1 MSFQFDIS
9 GFQRDIEKVI
19 RLTGRTEEQCLNRA
33 ARNALIG
40 AGGAMKKT
48 PRADLG
54 KIAAKKDIIIGHYLS
69 KGLTY
74 AQAVKAYN
82 RRRSA
87 RGYTAGPGWNNAA
100 KDLGGRGVRT
110 KAEFPRSKAARGK
123 GKKASYRKLV
133 AFMEN
138 AAPAADLIGRKAL
151 QEGLDAAG
159 KEMVHF
165 WEGKIQR
172 NFNGQP

>member
-1 MSFQFDIS
+1 MSFKFDITGFKKDMDKVMRLS
-9 GFQRDIEKVI
+9 GQTEEKV
-19 RLTGRTEEQCLNRA
+19 LNRA

-40 AGGAMKKT
+40 PSGAIKKT

-54 KIAAKKDIIIGHYLS
+54 KIAAKKEAIIGHYLK

-100 KDLGGRGVRT
+100 KSLGGRGVRT
-110 KAEFPRSKAARGK
+110 KAEFPRSRAAKGK
-123 GKKASYRKLV
+123 GKKASIRNLV

-138 AAPAADLIGRKAL
+138 AAPAADAIGREAL
-151 QEGLDAAG
+151 QAGLDAAG
-159 KEMVHF
+159 KDMVSY
-165 WEGKIQR
+165 WEKQIQR
-172 NFNGQP
+172 NFNGKT